1 MKRLVESEAH
11 LNENYSNDIWYHGSN
26 NKFDMFDLVNN
37 KTYMEIDLPVWFF
50 TKDLDY
56 AKTYGKYIY
65 KVKLNIHNTFDTSNK
80 NHFDLFIDYLKNDD
94 KTNEEIN
101 DILDEQFY
109 KELPYWTCDDA
120 YYCAISNGFDS
131 ILIAEELERDVESIG
146 VFNKDNIKIIQFVNE
161 AIYYHGTVLPKSK

>member
-1 MKRLVESEAH
+1 MKDLRKSIATTIREY
-11 LNENYSNDIWYHGSN
+11 LNENYLNDIWYHGSN

-80 NHFDLFIDYLKNDD
+80 KHFNLFIGYLKNDG
-94 KTNEEIN
+94 KTNEEI
-101 DILDEQFY
+101 DEILDEQFY
-109 KELPYWTCDDA
+109 NELPYWTCDDA
-120 YYCAISNGFDS
+120 YYCAVSNGFDS

-146 VFNKDNIKIIQFVNE
+146 VFNKDNIQII
-161 AIYYHGTVLPKSK
+161 K